1 MLQQDVLIV
10 DYGPVFHG
18 TALKTD
24 KGIVCVIPRQ
34 LHPRSEAGNVL
45 RELVQGL
52 GGNCGQCNGCPLGS
66 QD

>member
-24 KGIVCVIPRQ
+24 TGIVCVIPRQ
-34 LHPRSEAGNVL
+34 LQPTDGDGAVL
-45 RELVQGL
+45 KELVEGL
-52 GGNCGQCNGCPLGS
+52 GGRCGQCTGCPLGS
-66 QD
+66 LP

>member
-1 MLQQDVLIV
+1 MLQEGALIV
-10 DYGPVFHG
+10 DYGPDFHG

-24 KGIVCVIPRQ
+24 IGIVCVIPRQ
-34 LHPRSEAGNVL
+34 LQPHSEDGSVL

-52 GGNCGQCNGCPLGS
+52 GGNCGQCDGCPLGR

>member
-1 MLQQDVLIV
+1 MLQQDVLTV
-10 DYGPVFHG
+10 DYGPAFHG

-24 KGIVCVIPRQ
+24 TGIVCVIPRQ
-34 LHPRSEAGNVL
+34 LDPRSKAGNVL